1 MIDAIE
7 QHRPELEALCQ
18 RYRVQRLF
26 LVGSAV
32 DGTFDPARSDL
43 DFLVE
48 FHPDDK
54 SATTYFGMLE
64 DLKALFGREVDLI
77 ERGAVTNPYLRHALE
92 SEKVALYGAA

>member
-18 RYRVQRLF
+18 RYRVERLF

-54 SATTYFGMLE
+54 SATTYFGLLE

-77 ERGAVTNPYLRHALE
+77 ERHCVRNPYIKAALE
-92 SEKVALYGAA
+92 NEKVLLHGAA